1 MAKILRAQLFCY
13 NCTID
18 QDLYQEKMSKKQLYT
33 LEFPVRCSP
42 SILYEFLST
51 SSGLQEW
58 FADKVD
64 DQDGIFS
71 FSWNGSEE
79 TAEVLDQE
87 EEKFIRFHWS
97 HAPKDEYF
105 EFSIE
110 KSEVTNQTILVI
122 KDFAEKKEIKDQ
134 SMLWDH
140 QVKDLFHRIGSN

>member
-1 MAKILRAQLFCY
+1 
-13 NCTID
+13 
-18 QDLYQEKMSKKQLYT
+18 MSKKQLYT
-33 LEFPVRCSP
+33 LEYPVRCSP

-58 FADKVD
+58 FADRVD
-64 DQDGIFS
+64 DQDDIFS

-79 TAEVLDQE
+79 TAEVVDSE
-87 EEKFIRFHWS
+87 EDKYIRFHWS
-97 HAPKDEYF
+97 HAPKEEYF

-140 QVKDLFHRIGSN
+140 QVKELFHRLGN